1 MKCRKKN
8 ARKKKKKK
16 EIRCLL
22 RIFFFINESIV
33 ILFIQGTRFPID
45 KIGINIT
52 IYHQHNE

>member
-8 ARKKKKKK
+8 ARKKKKK

-45 KIGINIT
+45 KIGIDIT